1 MEIEY
6 RSVKRITNML
16 VFAEGMKD
24 AAYGERVSITS
35 ADGKTID
42 GQVLAT
48 SEDITVIQA
57 FGNTT
62 GMNVDETKLRL
73 SGTTFKI
80 PVSEKMI
87 GRIFDGLGR
96 PRDGGVEIFSDD
108 KRDINGSPINPYA
121 RSRPSEFIQTGISA
135 IDCLNSLVRGQKLPI
150 FSGSGLPHNRLAA
163 QILRQATLLGGKT
176 QKFYI
181 VFGGIG
187 ISSEDANFFINEFKD
202 SGALERAVVFM
213 NLASDPSME
222 RLILPR
228 IALTAAEYL
237 AFDKGAHVIVI
248 LTDITNYAEALREIS
263 AARDEIPARRGY
275 PGYMYTD
282 LASIFERA
290 GKIKGK
296 NGSITQI
303 PILTMPSDDITHPIP
318 DLVGYITEGQ
328 IVLNRGLN
336 KKNIYPNID
345 VPLSLSRLMD
355 QGIGAEQTR
364 EDHKG
369 LSDQLYA
376 AYAKGNEVRRMVEI
390 IGEGALN
397 ESDKLY
403 LRFADEFERRFI
415 NQDFMENRDIKTTL
429 DLGWE
434 ILGILKKEDMT
445 RIKPEFL
452 ERYGKWKSQ

>member
-16 VFAEGMKD
+16 VFAEGIKD

>member
-16 VFAEGMKD
+16 VFAEGIKD

-296 NGSITQI
+296 SGSITQI